1 MLIALISF
9 IFGFI
14 IVILPLI
21 IALVDILRNEF
32 TDSNKIV
39 WLLVVILVPF
49 LGYILYFFIGT
60 KQKIKSTQ

>member
-9 IFGFI
+9 IFVFI
-14 IVILPLI
+14 IVLLPLI